1 MADNAGG
8 GVPWRDSMRP
18 VRFYAFDARLLVL
31 LVAWVFF
38 PSWWTTA
45 VVVGAAIGFRIAE
58 GRGYRLRAAMRAL
71 RVWSAG
77 ERRAVFAQRA
87 HRFTDFG

>member
-1 MADNAGG
+1 MANNAGA

-18 VRFYAFDARLLVL
+18 VRFYVFDARLLVL
-31 LVAWVFF
+31 FMVWVFL

-45 VVVGAAIGFRIAE
+45 VVVGAAVGFRIAE
-58 GRGYRLRAAMRAL
+58 ARGYRLRAAIRAV

-77 ERRAVFAQRA
+77 ERHAVFGSCA